1 MHAKN
6 RLFKGFVI
14 VLMVLI
20 VLGGGLLV
28 LRNLD
33 LGAAGDAIDNGA
45 QPTAA
50 ADDMDISMSSATGG
64 SDDDAEDEAA

>member
-28 LRNLD
+28 LKDLD
-33 LGAAGDAIDNGA
+33 LGAAGDAIDNGG
-45 QPTAA
+45 QPNAVTE
-50 ADDMDISMSSATGG
+50 DLDISMSSAT
-64 SDDDAEDEAA
+64 DENDDAEDEAA